1 MPAEFAEIDFG
12 DSDGGGANQLAEFLR
27 ALYRVASRRDPFTQ
41 RAVHDMVQAAAA
53 DVAAAQIGD

>member
-1 MPAEFAEIDFG
+1 MSAEYAELDFG

-27 ALYRVASRRDPFTQ
+27 ALYRVAARRDPFMQ
-41 RAVHDMVQAAAA
+41 RAVHQMVERAAA